1 MAAGWL
7 KKHIPT
13 AGLKMMLEGAFGELV
28 ELIPPSG
35 ADIITNEDGDPLRGQ
50 VIRDFDAIDPETGD
64 TVVVTK
70 TMVTLRKSALSTVPE
85 PGENWGVRI
94 QAKPEDETILV
105 LYNVNTDESIMGGST
120 AGFITLML
128 KSIDQSTL

>member
-7 KKHIPT
+7 KQHIPN
-13 AGLKMMLEGAFGELV
+13 AGLKQMLEGAFGELV
-28 ELIPPSG
+28 ELIPPAG
-35 ADIITNEDGDPLRGQ
+35 ADITTNEDGDPLRGQ
-50 VIRDFDAIDPETGD
+50 VIRDFNALDPETGD

-70 TMVTLRKSALSTVPE
+70 TMVSLRKSALSTVPH

-94 QAKPEDETILV
+94 QAKPDDESILV
-105 LYNVNTDESIMGGST
+105 LYSVNNDESIMGGST

-128 KSIDQSTL
+128 KSMDQSP